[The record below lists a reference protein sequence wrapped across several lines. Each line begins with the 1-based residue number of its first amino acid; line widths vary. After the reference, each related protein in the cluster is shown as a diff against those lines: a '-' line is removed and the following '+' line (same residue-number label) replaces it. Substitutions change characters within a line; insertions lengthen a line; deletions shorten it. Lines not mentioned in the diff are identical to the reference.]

1 MTYMYLQIA
10 LLDSL
15 YGARLKLVMLFFFG
29 CIKQASD
36 VSVFETT
43 IRFLGGLLSAYAF
56 SGDEVSEGKYWTLM
70 IE

>member
-15 YGARLKLVMLFFFG
+15 YGARLVMLFFFG

-70 IE
+70 IQ